1 MCKNHLLTR
10 YGLSKSE
17 NPSKNR
23 SKYQLSDAVKSDT
36 YYFATQFLA
45 GLAVPIVLNMCIK
58 FQAIT
63 MMHREEITVLKS
75 I

>member
-36 YYFATQFLA
+36 YYFATQILT
-45 GLAVPIVLNMCIK
+45 GLSVQNVCIK
-58 FQAIT
+58 FQAIIV
-63 MMHREEITVLKS
+63 MHLEEIAVLKS
-75 I
+75 V